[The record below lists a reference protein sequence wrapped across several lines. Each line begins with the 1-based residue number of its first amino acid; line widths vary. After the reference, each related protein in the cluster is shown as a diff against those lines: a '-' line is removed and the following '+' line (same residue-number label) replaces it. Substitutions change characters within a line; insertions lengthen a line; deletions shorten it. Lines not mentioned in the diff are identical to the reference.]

1 MNEVLKDHSP
11 AKPQVLWVHVSVGLT
26 ILLLA
31 LVRIGVRII
40 HPAPPLP
47 AAMPAWERAL
57 ARSSHVLFY
66 MLMLGLPVTGWAL
79 ASMHKGSIAWWGLP
93 WPALPG
99 MTGLSRAT
107 RHAVSH
113 AHVYVLIWILL
124 ITLFLHVSGA
134 LWRQFDGPPVL
145 WRMGV
150 TRRPGSIRS

>member
-1 MNEVLKDHSP
+1 
-11 AKPQVLWVHVSVGLT
+11 
-26 ILLLA
+26 
-31 LVRIGVRII
+31 
-40 HPAPPLP
+40 
-47 AAMPAWERAL
+47 
-57 ARSSHVLFY
+57 
-66 MLMLGLPVTGWAL
+66 
-79 ASMHKGSIAWWGLP
+79 
-93 WPALPG
+93 

-124 ITLFLHVSGA
+124 VTLFLHVSGA